1 MWFLSLITA
10 MAFGQ
15 ILRAKWHWEK
25 QEKIFILRTNKILQL
40 RMLIKFF
47 VLVPSAFMEC
57 MFCFLW
63 FCLGIFIIWNTF
75 WGCRKPKHIYC
86 CSEHFFYYL
95 SFIFSF
101 RQYYSLLV
109 TDGILFSAKKYCF
122 VWKWMKDMW
131 QLRQLHYLRMRKN
144 VASRSAFISNPKNE
158 VLKFWKCDVQEI
170 YCST

>member
-1 MWFLSLITA
+1 MIIYQPLRSAFVWFLSLITA

-95 SFIFSF
+95 SFIFFF

-109 TDGILFSAKKYCF
+109 TDGMLFSAKKVLLC
-122 VWKWMKDMW
+122 MKMDE
-131 QLRQLHYLRMRKN
+131 RY
-144 VASRSAFISNPKNE
+144 VAAQAVALLKNE
-158 VLKFWKCDVQEI
+158 EKCGKSISI
-170 YCST
+170 YFKS